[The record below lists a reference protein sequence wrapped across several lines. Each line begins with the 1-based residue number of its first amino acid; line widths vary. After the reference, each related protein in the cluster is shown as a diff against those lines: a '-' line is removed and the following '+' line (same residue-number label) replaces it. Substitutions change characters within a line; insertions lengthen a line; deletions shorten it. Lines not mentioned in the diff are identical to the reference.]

1 MLQSKSALITG
12 LLVLVGTSHLV
23 AKNQATPLAN
33 QVAKAPEKDRKD
45 ALNTVIFVEDMHC
58 KHCAKRLARK
68 LFTVAGVKKVKANI
82 EQDFAVVIP
91 ETKKTLSPLAL
102 WEAAEAAKFKVVR
115 IETPTQ
121 TFKTKPVDLAE
132 QNNNFRDRSTTA
144 AKKYL
149 LTSASPK

>member
-1 MLQSKSALITG
+1 MLQSKSSLITG

-23 AKNQATPLAN
+23 AKTQAAPLAN
-33 QVAKAPEKDRKD
+33 QVAKAPEEDRKE

-121 TFKTKPVDLAE
+121 TFKTKPVESAE
-132 QNNNFRDRSTTA
+132 QETTFRGKSTTV
-144 AKKYL
+144 AKKHL
-149 LTSASPK
+149 SKSASPK

>member
-1 MLQSKSALITG
+1 MVHSKSALITS

-23 AKNQATPLAN
+23 AENRSTPPAN
-33 QVAKAPEKDRKD
+33 QVAKASGEEQKE
-45 ALNTVIFVEDMHC
+45 ALNTVIFVEDLHC

-68 LFTVAGVKKVKANI
+68 LFTVAGVKKVKANV

-121 TFKTKPVDLAE
+121 TFNTKPVESAE
-132 QNNNFRDRSTTA
+132 QDTTFRGRSTTT
-144 AKKYL
+144 AKKHEPTGDL
-149 LTSASPK
+149 PK

>member
-1 MLQSKSALITG
+1 MVQSKVTLITS

-23 AKNQATPLAN
+23 AKNRSTPPAN
-33 QVAKAPEKDRKD
+33 QVAKASGEEQKE
-45 ALNTVIFVEDMHC
+45 ASNTVIFVEDLHC

-68 LFTVAGVKKVKANI
+68 LFTVAGVKTVKANV

-121 TFKTKPVDLAE
+121 TFKAKPVESA
-132 QNNNFRDRSTTA
+132 DRNTTFQGR
-144 AKKYL
+144 
-149 LTSASPK
+149 

>member
-1 MLQSKSALITG
+1 MVRSKSVLITG
-12 LLVLVGTSHLV
+12 LFVLAAASHLV
-23 AKNQATPLAN
+23 AKTQSTSAVNP
-33 QVAKAPEKDRKD
+33 VVKASGEDPKESS
-45 ALNTVIFVEDMHC
+45 NTVIFVEDMHC

-132 QNNNFRDRSTTA
+132 QNINFQDRATTA
-144 AKKYL
+144 AKKHL
-149 LTSASPK
+149 STSASPK